1 MTEDA
6 TRRKPVSTATSRH
19 TNVALE
25 RTSGNFALID
35 TLRKWGITFFSGVN
49 GGGLIHVAKHLE
61 PFAGLEQALDG
72 TPRMQ
77 TMGEYVAGFVPLGY
91 YLASGKVAGCLTTT
105 GAATKLGSSG
115 ITDAKLHN
123 IPAVYVIALNSTLSI
138 GLSPL
143 QDVSEH
149 GMNVIPQLRA
159 ELGDA
164 CIVVEDISKLQA
176 QLEQAQAIL
185 AESKPVAIA
194 FHPDILSQQVQ
205 VDVPKVERQRGFDQV
220 DADRFVH
227 ELPGLVKGRRVIIYV
242 GAEAARCPGIK
253 KLTTE
258 LSELL
263 QAPTVWSVNGANAV
277 ARDNAYGFGY
287 ISFGG
292 NDEAMKLW
300 RSVNADDIVIS
311 LGFDSGEYSLNLGA
325 IPAGHV
331 WHFTAW
337 NEPYGHKD
345 GDFRHRV
352 KGDYRVVRGDIER
365 TLQEVLPRLK
375 GKVGERTRVDLPRD
389 LNTRTISRDVRDGC
403 VDAFAFYGE
412 LYRSWRPHSIG
423 FDDVC
428 TAYKDRQYVTQR
440 PHESIPFHTVH
451 DGSAM
456 GGAFGLGVGARA
468 ADPSL
473 HTFVFSGDGCWRLF
487 GGGLAEAANIG
498 MNLFI
503 VNNGTYAIVDKG
515 LEVVIPDVDKGRY
528 HGRLAPIDFVAAAK
542 AHGWDGF
549 RLRPDLGNLDEI
561 LDACYAASGRS
572 IVVDV
577 PIDADQVIGLN
588 PRLYNLTTETYL

>member
-1 MTEDA
+1 VSSVTNRRTE
-6 TRRKPVSTATSRH
+6 T
-19 TNVALE
+19 ALE
-25 RTSGNFALID
+25 QISGNFALVD

-61 PFAGLEQALDG
+61 PFLGLEQIGDG

-91 YLASGKVAGCLTTT
+91 YLASGRVAGCLTTT

-115 ITDAKLHN
+115 ITDAKLHS

-159 ELGDA
+159 ELGEG
-164 CIVVEDISKLQA
+164 CIVVEDISKLQS
-176 QLEQAQAIL
+176 QLEQAQSIL

-205 VDVPKVERQRGFDQV
+205 VDVPKVERPRGFDQV
-220 DADRFVH
+220 DADRFVN
-227 ELPGLVKGRRVIIYV
+227 ELPGLVRGRRVIIYA
-242 GAEAARCPGIK
+242 GAEAARCPGIT

-263 QAPTVWSVNGANAV
+263 SAPTVWSVNGANAIS
-277 ARDNAYGFGY
+277 RDNPYGFGY

-300 RSVNADDIVIS
+300 RSVNPDDIVIS
-311 LGFDSGEYSLNLGA
+311 LGFDSGEYSLNLGS

-352 KGDYRVVRGDIER
+352 TGDYRVVRGDIEQ

-375 GKVGERTRVDLPRD
+375 SKVGDRPKVDLPQD
-389 LNTRTISRDVRDGC
+389 LNTRTISREVRDGC
-403 VDAFAFYGE
+403 VDAVDFYGE

-440 PHESIPFHTVH
+440 PHPSIPFHTVH

-473 HTFVFSGDGCWRLF
+473 HTFVFSGDGCWRLY
-487 GGGLAEAANIG
+487 GGALAEAANIG

-515 LEVVIPDVDKGRY
+515 LEVVIPDVEKGRY
-528 HGRLAPIDFVAAAK
+528 HGRLGPIDFVAAAK

-561 LDACYAASGRS
+561 LDACYAGSGRS
-572 IVVDV
+572 ILVDV

-588 PRLYNLTTETYL
+588 PRLYNLTTDTYL

>member
-1 MTEDA
+1 
-6 TRRKPVSTATSRH
+6 
-19 TNVALE
+19 
-25 RTSGNFALID
+25 
-35 TLRKWGITFFSGVN
+35 
-49 GGGLIHVAKHLE
+49 
-61 PFAGLEQALDG
+61 LEQIGDG
-72 TPRMQ
+72 KPRMQ

-149 GMNVIPQLRA
+149 GMNVVPQLRA

-164 CIVVEDISKLQA
+164 CIVVDDISKLQA
-176 QLEQAQAIL
+176 QLEQAQSIL

-194 FHPDILSQQVQ
+194 FHPDILSQNVQ
-205 VDVPKVERQRGFDQV
+205 VDVPIAERARSFDQV

-227 ELPGLVKGRRVIIYV
+227 ELPGLVNGRRVIIYV

-253 KLTTE
+253 PLTTE
-258 LSELL
+258 LSDLL

-277 ARDNAYGFGY
+277 SRDNPYAYGY

-300 RSVNADDIVIS
+300 RSVNENDIVIS
-311 LGFDSGEYSLNLGA
+311 LGFDSGEYSLNLSP

-352 KGDYRVVRGDIER
+352 KGDYRVVRGDIEK
-365 TLQEVLPRLK
+365 TLNEVLPRLK
-375 GKVGERTRVDLPRD
+375 GKVGQRPSVEVPRD
-389 LNTRTISRDVRDGC
+389 LNTRSISREVRKGC

-428 TAYKDRQYVTQR
+428 TAYKDRQYVTQK
-440 PHESIPFHTVH
+440 PHESMPFHTVH

-456 GGAFGLGVGARA
+456 GGAFGLGVGAKA

-487 GGGLAEAANIG
+487 GGALAEAANIG

-515 LEVVIPDVDKGRY
+515 LEVVIPDVDRGRY
-528 HGRLAPIDFVAAAK
+528 HGKLAPIDFVAAAK

-549 RLRPDLGNLDEI
+549 RLRADLGNLDEI
-561 LDACYAASGRS
+561 LDACYKGSGQS

-588 PRLYNLTTETYL
+588 PRLNNLTTETYL

>member
-1 MTEDA
+1 M
-6 TRRKPVSTATSRH
+6 STATTRRSG
-19 TNVALE
+19 TALE
-25 RTSGNFALID
+25 QSSGNFALID

-61 PFAGLEQALDG
+61 PLLGLEQIGDG

-164 CIVVEDISKLQA
+164 CIVVDDISKLQA

-194 FHPDILSQQVQ
+194 FHPDILSQQVE
-205 VDVPKVERQRGFDQV
+205 VDVPKAERPRTFDQV

-227 ELPGLVKGRRVIIYV
+227 ELPGLTSGRRVIIYV
-242 GAEAARCPGIK
+242 GAEAARCPGITE
-253 KLTTE
+253 LTTE

-277 ARDNAYGFGY
+277 ARDNPYAYGY

-300 RSVNADDIVIS
+300 RSVNADDVVIS
-311 LGFDSGEYSLNLGA
+311 LGFDSGEYSLNLSP

-331 WHFTAW
+331 WHFTTW

-352 KGDYRVVRGDIER
+352 KGDYRVVRGDIEK

-375 GKVGERTRVDLPRD
+375 GKVGNRPHVEVPRD
-389 LNTRTISRDVRDGC
+389 LNNRTISREVRKGC
-403 VDAFAFYGE
+403 VDAYEFYGE

-440 PHESIPFHTVH
+440 PHESMPFHTVH

-528 HGRLAPIDFVAAAK
+528 HGKLAPIDFVAAAK
-542 AHGWDGF
+542 AHGWDGY
-549 RLRPDLGNLDEI
+549 RLRADLGNLDEI
-561 LDACYAASGRS
+561 LDACYSASSQS

-588 PRLYNLTTETYL
+588 PRLNNLTTETYL

>member
-1 MTEDA
+1 M
-6 TRRKPVSTATSRH
+6 STAARAIGRTPLDTS
-19 TNVALE
+19 
-25 RTSGNFALID
+25 SGNFALID

-49 GGGLIHVAKHLE
+49 GGGLIHVTKQLA
-61 PFAGLEQALDG
+61 PYFGLAHSGDAV
-72 TPRMQ
+72 PRMQ
-77 TMGEYVAGFVPLGY
+77 TMSEYVAGFVPLGY
-91 YLASGKVAGCLTTT
+91 YLASGRVAGCLTTT

-123 IPAVYVIALNSTLSI
+123 IPAVYIIALNSTLSI
-138 GLSPL
+138 GRSPL

-149 GMNVIPQLRA
+149 GMNIIPQLRA
-159 ELGDA
+159 ELGDG
-164 CIVVEDISKLQA
+164 CIVLDDLGTMAEKLELA
-176 QLEQAQAIL
+176 QSIL

-194 FHPDILSQQVQ
+194 FHPDILSGDVEI
-205 VDVPKVERQRGFDQV
+205 DVPRRERPRMLDQV
-220 DADRFVH
+220 DSDRFVH
-227 ELPGLVKGRRVIIYV
+227 EFPALSRGRRVIIYA
-242 GAEAARCPGIK
+242 GAEAARCPGITS
-253 KLTTE
+253 LTTQ

-277 ARDNAYGFGY
+277 SPDNRYGYGY

-300 RSVNADDIVIS
+300 RSIGPDDIVLT
-311 LGFDSGEYSLNLGA
+311 LGFDSGEYSLNLGS

-352 KGDYRVVRGDIER
+352 DGDYRVVRGDIEQ
-365 TLQEVLPRLK
+365 TLEYVLPLLA
-375 GKVGERTRVDLPRD
+375 GKIHDRPAVRIPSD
-389 LNTRTISRDVRDGC
+389 LNTRTISREVRPGC

-412 LYRSWRPHSIG
+412 LHRSWRPQSIG

-428 TAYKDRQYVTQR
+428 TAYKDRQYVAQR
-440 PHESIPFHTVH
+440 PHPSIPFHTVH

-473 HTFVFSGDGCWRLF
+473 HTFVFSGDGCWRLY
-487 GGGLAEAANIG
+487 GGSLAEAANLG

-503 VNNGTYAIVDKG
+503 VNNERYAIVDKG
-515 LEVVIPDVDKGRY
+515 LEVVIPDWEKERY
-528 HGRLAPIDFVAAAK
+528 HGVIPNVDYVAAAK
-542 AHGWDGF
+542 AHGWDGY

-561 LDACYAASGRS
+561 LDACYAASGKGRS
-572 IVVDV
+572 VLVDV

-588 PRLYNLTTETYL
+588 PRLYNLTTDTYL

>member
-1 MTEDA
+1 
-6 TRRKPVSTATSRH
+6 VSTATSRR
-19 TNVALE
+19 TDTALE
-25 RTSGNFALID
+25 QSSGNFALVD
-35 TLRKWGITFFSGVN
+35 TMRKWGITFFSGVN

-61 PFAGLEQALDG
+61 PLLGLEQIGDG
-72 TPRMQ
+72 KPRMQ

-91 YLASGKVAGCLTTT
+91 YLASGKIAGCLTTT

-164 CIVVEDISKLQA
+164 CIVVDDISKLQA

-185 AESKPVAIA
+185 SESKPVAIA
-194 FHPDILSQQVQ
+194 FHPDILSQQVK
-205 VDVPKVERQRGFDQV
+205 VDVPKVERSRTFDQV

-227 ELPGLVKGRRVIIYV
+227 ELPGLVNGRRVVIYV
-242 GAEAARCPGIK
+242 GAEASRCPGITE
-253 KLTTE
+253 LTTE
-258 LSELL
+258 LSDLL

-277 ARDNAYGFGY
+277 SRDNPYGYGY

-300 RSVNADDIVIS
+300 RSVNENDIVIS
-311 LGFDSGEYSLNLGA
+311 LGFDSGEYSLNLSP

-352 KGDYRVVRGDIER
+352 KGDYRVVRGDIEK
-365 TLQEVLPRLK
+365 TLHEVLPRLK
-375 GKVGERTRVDLPRD
+375 GKLGPRPHVDVPRD
-389 LNTRTISRDVRDGC
+389 LNNRTISHDVRKGC
-403 VDAFAFYGE
+403 VDAVDFYGE

-440 PHESIPFHTVH
+440 PHQSMPFHTVH

-456 GGAFGLGVGARA
+456 GGAFGLGVGAKA

-487 GGGLAEAANIG
+487 GGALAEAANIG

-515 LEVVIPDVDKGRY
+515 LEVVIPEVDKGRY
-528 HGRLAPIDFVAAAK
+528 HGKLAPIDFVAAAK

-549 RLRPDLGNLDEI
+549 RLRADLGNLEEI
-561 LDACYAASGRS
+561 LDACYKGSGQS

-588 PRLYNLTTETYL
+588 PRLNNLTTETYL

>member
-1 MTEDA
+1 
-6 TRRKPVSTATSRH
+6 VSSVTSRL
-19 TNVALE
+19 TDTALE
-25 RTSGNFALID
+25 QISGNFALVD
-35 TLRKWGITFFSGVN
+35 TLRKWGIVFFSGVN

-61 PFAGLEQALDG
+61 PFLGLEQIGDG
-72 TPRMQ
+72 KPRMQ

-91 YLASGKVAGCLTTT
+91 YLASGRVAGCLTTT

-159 ELGDA
+159 ELGEG
-164 CIVVEDISKLQA
+164 CIVVEDISKLQS
-176 QLEQAQAIL
+176 QLEQAQSIL

-194 FHPDILSQQVQ
+194 FHPDILSQQVH
-205 VDVPKVERQRGFDQV
+205 VDVPKLERPRGFDQV
-220 DADRFVH
+220 DADRFVN
-227 ELPGLVKGRRVIIYV
+227 ELPGLVRGRRVIIYA
-242 GAEAARCPGIK
+242 GAEAARCPGIT

-263 QAPTVWSVNGANAV
+263 NAPTVWSVNGANAIS
-277 ARDNAYGFGY
+277 RDNPYGFGY

-292 NDEAMKLW
+292 NDVAMKLW
-300 RSVNADDIVIS
+300 RSVTADDIVIS
-311 LGFDSGEYSLNLGA
+311 LGFDSGEYSLNLGSIA
-325 IPAGHV
+325 AGHV

-352 KGDYRVVRGDIER
+352 TGDYRVVRGDIEQ
-365 TLQEVLPRLK
+365 TLKEVLPRLK
-375 GKVGERTRVDLPRD
+375 GKVGERPKVEVPRD
-389 LNTRTISRDVRDGC
+389 LNTRTISREVRDGC
-403 VDAFAFYGE
+403 VDAIDFYGE

-440 PHESIPFHTVH
+440 PHPSIPFHTVH

-473 HTFVFSGDGCWRLF
+473 HTFVFSGDGCWRLY
-487 GGGLAEAANIG
+487 GGALAEAANIG
-498 MNLFI
+498 MTLFI

-528 HGRLAPIDFVAAAK
+528 HGRLGPIDFVAAAK

-561 LDACYAASGRS
+561 LDACYAGSGRS
-572 IVVDV
+572 ILVDV

-588 PRLYNLTTETYL
+588 PRLYNLTTDTYL

>member
-1 MTEDA
+1 M
-6 TRRKPVSTATSRH
+6 STAIRPRDKT
-19 TNVALE
+19 ALE
-25 RTSGNFALID
+25 QSSGNFALID
-35 TLRKWGITFFSGVN
+35 TLRQWGITFYSGVN
-49 GGGLIHVAKHLE
+49 GGGLIHVAKHLA
-61 PFAGLEQALDG
+61 PFYSLDQVG
-72 TPRMQ
+72 DGIPRMQ
-77 TMGEYVAGFVPLGY
+77 TMSEYVAGFVPLGY
-91 YLASGKVAGCLTTT
+91 YLASGKIAGCLTTT

-123 IPAVYVIALNSTLSI
+123 IPAVYIIALNSTHSI

-149 GMNVIPQLRA
+149 GMNVVPQLRA
-159 ELGDA
+159 ELGDG
-164 CIVVEDISKLQA
+164 CIVIDDISRLQD

-194 FHPDILSQQVQ
+194 FHPDILSRSVE
-205 VDVPKVERQRGFDQV
+205 VDVPKRERPRTFDQV

-227 ELPGLVKGRRVIIYV
+227 EFPALARGRRVIIYA

-253 KLTTE
+253 ELTTE
-258 LSELL
+258 LSSLL
-263 QAPTVWSVNGANAV
+263 QAPTVWSVNGANAIS
-277 ARDNAYGFGY
+277 RDNPYSFGY

-300 RSVNADDIVIS
+300 RSLTPDDIVIT
-311 LGFDSGEYSLNLGA
+311 LGFDSGEYSLNLGS
-325 IPAGHV
+325 IPAGHL
-331 WHFTAW
+331 WHFTDW

-352 KGDYRVVRGDIER
+352 KGDYRVVRGHIER
-365 TLQEVLPRLK
+365 TLQDVLPRLK
-375 GKVGERTRVDLPRD
+375 GKVGDRPHIEVPRD
-389 LNTRTISRDVRDGC
+389 LNTRTISRSVREGC
-403 VDAFAFYGE
+403 VDAYEFYAE

-440 PHESIPFHTVH
+440 PHASIPFHTVH

-487 GGGLAEAANIG
+487 GGALAEAAYMG

-503 VNNGTYAIVDKG
+503 INNGRYAIVDKG
-515 LEVVIPDVDKGRY
+515 LEVVIPDVEKGRY
-528 HGRLAPIDFVAAAK
+528 HGVLPDIDFVAAAK
-542 AHGWDGF
+542 AHGWDGY
-549 RLRPDLGNLDEI
+549 RLRPDLGNLEQI
-561 LDACYAASGRS
+561 LDACYAGTGRS
-572 IVVDV
+572 IVIDV

>member
-1 MTEDA
+1 
-6 TRRKPVSTATSRH
+6 VSTAPSPA
-19 TNVALE
+19 NKMALE
-25 RTSGNFALID
+25 RSSGNFALIE
-35 TLRKWGITFFSGVN
+35 TLRRWGITFYSGVN
-49 GGGLIHVAKHLE
+49 GGGLIHVTKHLE
-61 PFAGLEQALDG
+61 PFLDIDQVG
-72 TPRMQ
+72 DGVPRMQ
-77 TMGEYVAGFVPLGY
+77 TMSEYVAGFVPLGY
-91 YLASGKVAGCLTTT
+91 YLASGRVAGCLTTT

-123 IPAVYVIALNSTLSI
+123 IPAVYIVALNSTLSI

-149 GMNVIPQLRA
+149 GMNVVPQLQA
-159 ELGDA
+159 ELGDS
-164 CIVVEDISKLQA
+164 CIVIDDISKLQH
-176 QLEQAQAIL
+176 QLERAQAIL

-194 FHPDILSQQVQ
+194 FHPDILSQNVE
-205 VDVPKVERQRGFDQV
+205 VDVPKVDRPRTFDQV

-227 ELPGLVKGRRVIIYV
+227 EFPKLAQGRRVVIYA
-242 GAEAARCPGIK
+242 GAEAARCPGIT

-263 QAPTVWSVNGANAV
+263 HAPTVWSVNGANAI
-277 ARDNAYGFGY
+277 AHDNRYGYGY

-300 RSVNADDIVIS
+300 RGLTADDIVIT
-311 LGFDSGEYSLNLGA
+311 LGFDSGEYSLNLGS

-331 WHFTAW
+331 WHFTTW

-352 KGDYRVVRGDIER
+352 SGDYRVVRGDIER
-365 TLQEVLPRLK
+365 TLADVLPRLK
-375 GKVGERTRVDLPRD
+375 GKVGDRPMVALPTD
-389 LNTRTISRDVRDGC
+389 LNTRTISRDVRAGC
-403 VDAFAFYGE
+403 VDAYKFYAE
-412 LYRSWRPHSIG
+412 LFRSWRPQSIG

-440 PHESIPFHTVH
+440 PHPSIPFHTVH

-487 GGGLAEAANIG
+487 GGALAEAANIG

-503 VNNGTYAIVDKG
+503 INNGTYAIVDKG
-515 LEVVIPDVDKGRY
+515 LEVVIPDVEKARY
-528 HGRLAPIDFVAAAK
+528 HGKLPPIDFVAAAK
-542 AHGWDGF
+542 AHGWDGYK
-549 RLRPDLGNLDEI
+549 LRPDLANLDEI
-561 LDACYAASGRS
+561 LKACYAGTGQS

-588 PRLYNLTTETYL
+588 PRLYNLTTDTYL

>member
-1 MTEDA
+1 
-6 TRRKPVSTATSRH
+6 VSTATTRR
-19 TNVALE
+19 TGTALE
-25 RTSGNFALID
+25 QSSGNFALID

-61 PFAGLEQALDG
+61 PLLGLEQIGDG
-72 TPRMQ
+72 KPRMQ

-164 CIVVEDISKLQA
+164 CFVVDDISKLQA

-185 AESKPVAIA
+185 ADSKPVAIA

-205 VDVPKVERQRGFDQV
+205 VEVPKAERPRTFDQV

-227 ELPGLVKGRRVIIYV
+227 ELPGLTSGRRVIIYV
-242 GAEAARCPGIK
+242 GAEAARCPGIT

-277 ARDNAYGFGY
+277 SRDNPCAYGY

-311 LGFDSGEYSLNLGA
+311 LGFDSGEYSLNLSP

-331 WHFTAW
+331 WHFTSW

-352 KGDYRVVRGDIER
+352 KGDYRVVRGDIEK

-375 GKVGERTRVDLPRD
+375 AKVGNRPHVDVPRD
-389 LNTRTISRDVRDGC
+389 LNNRTISREVRKGC
-403 VDAFAFYGE
+403 VDAVEFYGE

-440 PHESIPFHTVH
+440 PHQSMPFHTVH

-487 GGGLAEAANIG
+487 GGALAEAANIG

-528 HGRLAPIDFVAAAK
+528 HGKLAPIDFVAAAK
-542 AHGWDGF
+542 AHGWEGF
-549 RLRPDLGNLDEI
+549 RLRADLGNLDEI
-561 LDACYAASGRS
+561 LDACYKGSGQS

-588 PRLYNLTTETYL
+588 PRLNNLTTETYL

>member
-1 MTEDA
+1 MSS
-6 TRRKPVSTATSRH
+6 VTSHR
-19 TNVALE
+19 TDTALE
-25 RTSGNFALID
+25 QISGNFALVD

-61 PFAGLEQALDG
+61 PFLGLDQIGDG
-72 TPRMQ
+72 KPRMQ

-91 YLASGKVAGCLTTT
+91 YLASGRVAGCLTTT

-143 QDVSEH
+143 QDVSVH

-159 ELGDA
+159 ELGEG
-164 CIVVEDISKLQA
+164 CIVVEDISKLQS
-176 QLEQAQAIL
+176 QLEQAQSIL

-194 FHPDILSQQVQ
+194 FHPDILSQQIE
-205 VDVPKVERQRGFDQV
+205 VDVPKVERPRGFDQV
-220 DADRFVH
+220 DADRLVN
-227 ELPGLVKGRRVIIYV
+227 ELPGLVRGRRVIIYA
-242 GAEAARCPGIK
+242 GAEAARCPGIT

-263 QAPTVWSVNGANAV
+263 KAPTVWSVNGANAIS
-277 ARDNAYGFGY
+277 RENPYGFGY

-300 RSVNADDIVIS
+300 RSVTADDIVIS
-311 LGFDSGEYSLNLGA
+311 LGFDSGEYSLNLGSIA
-325 IPAGHV
+325 AGHV

-352 KGDYRVVRGDIER
+352 TGDYRVVRGDIEQ

-375 GKVGERTRVDLPRD
+375 GKVGERPKVDLPQD
-389 LNTRTISRDVRDGC
+389 LNTRTISREVRDGC
-403 VDAFAFYGE
+403 VDAVDFYGE

-440 PHESIPFHTVH
+440 PHPSIPFHTVH

-473 HTFVFSGDGCWRLF
+473 HTFVFSGDGCWRLY
-487 GGGLAEAANIG
+487 GGALAEAANIG

-528 HGRLAPIDFVAAAK
+528 HGRLGPIDFVAAAK

-549 RLRPDLGNLDEI
+549 HLRPDLANLDEI
-561 LDACYAASGRS
+561 LDACYAGSGRS
-572 IVVDV
+572 ILVDV

>member
-1 MTEDA
+1 
-6 TRRKPVSTATSRH
+6 VSTATTRR
-19 TNVALE
+19 TDTALE
-25 RTSGNFALID
+25 QSSGNFALID

-49 GGGLIHVAKHLE
+49 GGGLIHVAKHLQ
-61 PFAGLEQALDG
+61 PFQGLEQAGDG
-72 TPRMQ
+72 FPRMQ

-91 YLASGKVAGCLTTT
+91 YLASGRVAGCLTTT

-159 ELGDA
+159 ELGEG

-194 FHPDILSQQVQ
+194 FHPDVLSQQVQ
-205 VDVPKVERQRGFDQV
+205 VDVPKVERSRGFDQV
-220 DADRFVH
+220 DADRFVN
-227 ELPGLVKGRRVIIYV
+227 ELPGLVQGRRVIIYV
-242 GAEAARCPGIK
+242 GAEAARCPGIT

-277 ARDNAYGFGY
+277 SRDNPYGYGY

-311 LGFDSGEYSLNLGA
+311 LGFDSGEYSLNLA
-325 IPAGHV
+325 PIAAGHV

-352 KGDYRVVRGDIER
+352 KGDYRVVRGDIEQ
-365 TLQEVLPRLK
+365 TLNEVLPRLK
-375 GKVGERTRVDLPRD
+375 GKVGQRPRVDVPRD
-389 LNTRTISRDVRDGC
+389 LNTRTISREVRKGC
-403 VDAFAFYGE
+403 VDAFEFYAE

-440 PHESIPFHTVH
+440 PHHSIPFHTVH

-456 GGAFGLGVGARA
+456 GGAFGLGVGAKA

-473 HTFVFSGDGCWRLF
+473 HTFVFSGDGCWRLY
-487 GGGLAEAANIG
+487 GGALAEAANMG

-549 RLRPDLGNLDEI
+549 KLRPDLGNLDEI
-561 LDACYAASGRS
+561 LDACYASKGRS
-572 IVVDV
+572 ILVDV

-588 PRLYNLTTETYL
+588 PRLNNLTTETYL

>member
-1 MTEDA
+1 
-6 TRRKPVSTATSRH
+6 VSTAPSPA
-19 TNVALE
+19 NKMALE
-25 RTSGNFALID
+25 RSSGNFALIE
-35 TLRKWGITFFSGVN
+35 TLRRWGITFYSGVN
-49 GGGLIHVAKHLE
+49 GGGLIHVTKHLE
-61 PFAGLEQALDG
+61 PFLDIDQVG
-72 TPRMQ
+72 DGVPRMQ
-77 TMGEYVAGFVPLGY
+77 TMSEYVAGFVPLGY
-91 YLASGKVAGCLTTT
+91 YLASGRVAGCLTTT

-123 IPAVYVIALNSTLSI
+123 IPAVYIVALNSTLSI

-149 GMNVIPQLRA
+149 GMNVVPQLQA
-159 ELGDA
+159 ELGDS
-164 CIVVEDISKLQA
+164 CIVIDDISKLEH
-176 QLEQAQAIL
+176 QLERAQAIL

-194 FHPDILSQQVQ
+194 FHPDILSQNVE
-205 VDVPKVERQRGFDQV
+205 VDVPKVERPRTFDQV
-220 DADRFVH
+220 DADRFVY
-227 ELPGLVKGRRVIIYV
+227 EFPKLAQGRRVVVYA
-242 GAEAARCPGIK
+242 GAEAARCPGIT

-263 QAPTVWSVNGANAV
+263 HAPTVWSVNGANAI
-277 ARDNAYGFGY
+277 AHDNRYGYGY

-300 RSVNADDIVIS
+300 RGLTADDIVIT
-311 LGFDSGEYSLNLGA
+311 LGFDSGEYSLNLGS

-331 WHFTAW
+331 WHFTTW

-352 KGDYRVVRGDIER
+352 TGDYRVVRGDIER
-365 TLQEVLPRLK
+365 TLADVLPRLR
-375 GKVGERTRVDLPRD
+375 GKVGDRPMVALPTD
-389 LNTRTISRDVRDGC
+389 LNTRTISREVRAGC
-403 VDAFAFYGE
+403 VDAYKFYAE
-412 LYRSWRPHSIG
+412 LFRSWRPQSIG

-440 PHESIPFHTVH
+440 PHPSIPFHTVH

-487 GGGLAEAANIG
+487 GGALAEAANIG

-503 VNNGTYAIVDKG
+503 INNGTYAIVDKG
-515 LEVVIPDVDKGRY
+515 LEVVIPDVEKARY
-528 HGRLAPIDFVAAAK
+528 HGKLPPIDFVAAAK
-542 AHGWDGF
+542 AHGWDGYK
-549 RLRPDLGNLDEI
+549 LRPDLGNLDEI
-561 LDACYAASGRS
+561 LKACYAGTGQS

-588 PRLYNLTTETYL
+588 PRLYNLKTDTYL